1 MSPLCSSWSS
11 NTVSVNWNGSNV
23 TKNTDKFFYSRLFY
37 TLMMTVKTFGASLR
51 LTTNH
56 LYFI

>member
-37 TLMMTVKTFGASLR
+37 TLMMTVKTFGASL
-51 LTTNH
+51 
-56 LYFI
+56 